1 MDWLR
6 RNWPD
11 LLIGVALV
19 AVIAGIVVT
28 LLGGSIF
35 DSLRGASRAPDVSP
49 LQLPAASEE
58 LQEPVSPLA
67 ATPSTETAGET
78 AVDVVVLDA
87 TTPGEVVSPLGEATA
102 PAPLE
107 EARGS
112 PDATPSVVLLQPEG
126 ASDASPESEI
136 LEAETL
142 EAEPLAT
149 ETLIPVEP
157 AEAPPLEVATPATVT
172 AAAAEPWRIA
182 VGSFR
187 NRDNAERRAEEYRA
201 EGHPVSIGV
210 EGDISVVLVGP
221 FADEAETLSLAES
234 FRRDGGE
241 AFVYRYDPD
250 PEAAV
255 ETVETS
261 VAATTASPEPSSTA
275 TDTATTTEAPTEAPT
290 ETTAT
295 GATSATAVS
304 VTGPASSSRYLQ
316 VGAFN
321 HTASAEPRKQR
332 LESMGYEVLSRTDD
346 SGVVRLLIG
355 PFDGEEMRNARERL
369 DTQDIEHFP
378 VD

>member
-1 MDWLR
+1 
-6 RNWPD
+6 
-11 LLIGVALV
+11 
-19 AVIAGIVVT
+19 
-28 LLGGSIF
+28 
-35 DSLRGASRAPDVSP
+35 
-49 LQLPAASEE
+49 
-58 LQEPVSPLA
+58 
-67 ATPSTETAGET
+67 
-78 AVDVVVLDA
+78 
-87 TTPGEVVSPLGEATA
+87 
-102 PAPLE
+102 
-107 EARGS
+107 
-112 PDATPSVVLLQPEG
+112 
-126 ASDASPESEI
+126 
-136 LEAETL
+136 
-142 EAEPLAT
+142 
-149 ETLIPVEP
+149 
-157 AEAPPLEVATPATVT
+157 
-172 AAAAEPWRIA
+172 
-182 VGSFR
+182 
-187 NRDNAERRAEEYRA
+187 
-201 EGHPVSIGV
+201 
-210 EGDISVVLVGP
+210 
-221 FADEAETLSLAES
+221 
-234 FRRDGGE
+234 
-241 AFVYRYDPD
+241 D

-275 TDTATTTEAPTEAPT
+275 TDTATTTEAPTEPPT